1 MTSSDSECEQACL
14 SNCSCTAF
22 ISMNI
27 DGKATR
33 CLVWYSELMD
43 ILGDTNERWDLNI
56 HVDATQ
62 LGSLLCYLEF
72 AFLNFHYFTFGI
84 FDSLLFY
91 FFFFSNLHKE
101 VQTFTWPQEAAGYYY
116 ITCCCAIV
124 CGILHSLYVSNE
136 EEENKKVTKLLAL
149 YC

>member
-33 CLVWYSELMD
+33 CLVWYGELMD
-43 ILGDTNERWDLNI
+43 ILGDANEQWDLNI
-56 HVDATQ
+56 RVDATQ

-72 AFLNFHYFTFGI
+72 VFLNFHYFTF
-84 FDSLLFY
+84 
-91 FFFFSNLHKE
+91 
-101 VQTFTWPQEAAGYYY
+101 
-116 ITCCCAIV
+116 
-124 CGILHSLYVSNE
+124 
-136 EEENKKVTKLLAL
+136 
-149 YC
+149 